1 MKKTNRR
8 IAALAS
14 LLLSSTS
21 ALAQL
26 APAAGSSQATLSA
39 AGNKTPIVNIVAP
52 NAAGVSHN
60 RFTDYNVGAQGLIL
74 NNSAAGVST
83 KLGGDIAGN
92 PALRGGAAK
101 VILNEVIGSKAS
113 LLGGATE
120 IAGQRAR
127 LVLVNPNGI
136 SVKGASFVNVSR
148 ATLTTGKPV
157 FDASGNIT
165 RIDTAKGKIDGQGLD
180 ASTVDQVDLIAYA
193 VEVSGL
199 QSKRQAS
206 IVTGAANTDIDLSKS
221 TSNSVSSTIV
231 LDASNLGGMYSSGI
245 SLVGNGQGVGVNV
258 GGTAKALTGSLEVS
272 PQGGV
277 THGPSAAKPE
287 RMDVAKLRAE
297 MVQERARQE
306 TEKERAKQQAEKQ
319 AAIDRAQRL
328 ATATAQLRAD
338 VENPEQAAQRRAQQQ
353 AAEAAMLAR
362 GRQEAREA
370 AQKKDEQALQ
380 ARSREDDAR
389 RQEQTAAFERSRQ
402 LAATQAQEE
411 QQKPKTAQEEARS
424 KQEQRARVHTA
435 ARLTGEDVVNFND
448 GFTALSYSPSSGM
461 LSFSNGTHSTLMS
474 AGKFGE
480 GSNHGKFIVLNPRSS
495 SRDPSLHGLDL
506 IINGSPLAVPGM
518 AWWVNSGTPPNSLN

>member
-1 MKKTNRR
+1 MKKNKHR

-26 APAAGSSQATLSA
+26 APAAGPSQATLSA

-136 SVKGASFVNVSR
+136 TVKGASFVNVSR

-157 FDASGNIT
+157 LDASGNIT
-165 RIDTAKGKIDGQGLD
+165 RIDTTKGKIDGQGLD

-277 THGPSAAKPE
+277 THGPSASQLA
-287 RMDVAKLRAE
+287 
-297 MVQERARQE
+297 QIQ
-306 TEKERAKQQAEKQ
+306 KQK
-319 AAIDRAQRL
+319 
-328 ATATAQLRAD
+328 
-338 VENPEQAAQRRAQQQ
+338 EQAAQERVRMEAAAAATAAALQQKLAAQERAQQ
-353 AAEAAMLAR
+353 EAA
-362 GRQEAREA
+362 A
-370 AQKKDEQALQ
+370 AQQKQQLALQ
-380 ARSREDDAR
+380 ERLRQDEAL
-389 RQEQTAAFERSRQ
+389 RQEQQAASERTQQ
-402 LAATQAQEE
+402 LAAKALQERQQAMKATQ
-411 QQKPKTAQEEARS
+411 EASRQ
-424 KQEQRARVHTA
+424 KQEQRNQALAASARSAKSFASASNGSGSGSISLGNFIGNTVGSG
-435 ARLTGEDVVNFND
+435 TGSKVVVGNFSIVNSV
-448 GFTALSYSPSSGM
+448 GANGGSI
-461 LSFSNGTHSTLMS
+461 SFSGNFINNSV
-474 AGKFGE
+474 
-480 GSNHGKFIVLNPRSS
+480 GSFTGS
-495 SRDPSLHGLDL
+495 SRSWG
-506 IINGSPLAVPGM
+506 GY
-518 AWWVNSGTPPNSLN
+518 